1 MPARSARRH
10 FPRAFPRAWRAYPF
24 LERPLHTIEQHSA
37 TRPKSAGTDKAAGH
51 ADPQPALVIQLTDPH
66 LFSDHAVMLGVDTEA
81 SLRAVLAMVRLEH
94 GHADLL
100 LATGDLSHD
109 GTDMSYRRFAEAVG
123 SLGIP
128 VRCLPGNHDTPA
140 ALRRNLGAWAQP
152 VTDVGAWRAV
162 LLDSHVDGSNAGH
175 LERAQFELLDDA
187 LAAAHGRPALVALH
201 HNAVQRSADWRD
213 PVMLDNAAELF
224 RHLARWRNVRLL
236 LWGHVHQ
243 DFDRRRGSIRMLA
256 APATCFQFT
265 VRDGRH
271 RLDPQPPG
279 YRWLK
284 LYPDGSVASGIRRVE
299 LALWQEMVREWAQPE
314 ESRA

>member
-1 MPARSARRH
+1 MHTIPQH
-10 FPRAFPRAWRAYPF
+10 FP
-24 LERPLHTIEQHSA
+24 
-37 TRPKSAGTDKAAGH
+37 TRPASAGTDTAAE
-51 ADPQPALVIQLTDPH
+51 DPDSQPALLIQLTDPH
-66 LFSDHAVMLGVDTEA
+66 LFADPAVMLGVDTEA
-81 SLRAVLAMVRLEH
+81 SLRAVLEMIRLEH
-94 GHADLL
+94 GHAELI

-109 GTDMSYRRFAEAVG
+109 GSDMSYQRFAEAVRP
-123 SLGIP
+123 LGIA

-140 ALRRNLGAWAQP
+140 VLRRNLGAWTQP
-152 VTDVGAWRAV
+152 VTDVGAWRAI

-187 LAAAHGRPALVALH
+187 LAQAHGRPALVALH
-201 HNAVQRSADWRD
+201 HNAVQMSADWRD
-213 PVMLDNAAELF
+213 PMMLDNAAELF

-256 APATCFQFT
+256 TPATCFQFT
-265 VRDGRH
+265 IRGGRH

-284 LYPDGSVASGIRRVE
+284 LYPDGSAATGVRRME
-299 LALWQEMVREWAQPE
+299 PALWQDMVREWAQPE